1 MKKQFLASSG
11 SLINLFKIVLLFI
24 LLEQFVQLSR
34 LVLSNSRTAF
44 LIIFFENLLL
54 EPFLGLLKSKLDSA
68 GAIQSDLLCRD
79 RWDHWMDNCANEGS
93 VTSSLFNQSFCKVYI
108 SLRLV
113 KKVDFCTIYCFNS
126 RTFITFLV
134 FLKLRKQCLSHFL
147 KIYVH

>member
-93 VTSSLFNQSFCKVYI
+93 ITSSLFNQSFHTVKFIFLSDWLKRLTFVLYI
-108 SLRLV
+108 VLTQEPL
-113 KKVDFCTIYCFNS
+113 
-126 RTFITFLV
+126 L
-134 FLKLRKQCLSHFL
+134 LSWFF
-147 KIYVH
+147 

>member
-79 RWDHWMDNCANEGS
+79 RWDHWMDNSVNEGS
-93 VTSSLFNQSFCKVYI
+93 VTSSLFNQSFHTAKFIFLSDWLKRLTFVLYI
-108 SLRLV
+108 VLTQEPL
-113 KKVDFCTIYCFNS
+113 
-126 RTFITFLV
+126 L
-134 FLKLRKQCLSHFL
+134 LSWFF
-147 KIYVH
+147 